1 MPYCIKC
8 GKALPEG
15 AKYCPACGAVV
26 VAETPATAVAATVQT
41 IAPGLK
47 LAFWGERFVAW
58 LIDVIIIGVAIGI
71 LNLFNL
77 LASFS
82 LAGWPNWIPFFN
94 AGSILYFL
102 YWMFMEGIYGQ
113 SLGKMIMQIKVVRLD
128 GDEIGFGNA
137 ALESAGKAFLLPI
150 DCILGWVLYPKS
162 RQRAFNYLS
171 QTIVVKVPS

>member
-1 MPYCIKC
+1 MTHCIKC
-8 GKALPEG
+8 GSALPEG

-26 VAETPATAVAATVQT
+26 TAAASAVPPAKSQV
-41 IAPGLK
+41 IASGLK

-77 LASFS
+77 LAGFS

-94 AGSILYFL
+94 AGGVLYFL
-102 YWMFMEGIYGQ
+102 YWVLMEGIYGQ

-128 GDEIGFGNA
+128 GGAIGFSNA
-137 ALESAGKAFLLPI
+137 ALESVGKAFLLPL

-171 QTIVVKVPS
+171 QTIVVKVT